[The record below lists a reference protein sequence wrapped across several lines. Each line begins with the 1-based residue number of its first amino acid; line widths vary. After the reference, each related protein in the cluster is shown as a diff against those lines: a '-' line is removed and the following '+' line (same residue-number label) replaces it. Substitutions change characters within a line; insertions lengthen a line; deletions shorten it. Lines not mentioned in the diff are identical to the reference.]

1 MPSLE
6 NTTLG
11 KYDIVREIGRGNM
24 ATVYL
29 GQDPFADREVAIKVA
44 LPDILKDEELGAKFR
59 KMFFNEAKVAG
70 MLKHPNLVSIYDAGV
85 AEDLCYIAMEYVPG
99 DRTLHEHCTP
109 ERLLPVVDAVQIIF
123 KCAKALDHAHR
134 QGVIHRDIKPRNV
147 LLTEDRD
154 IKIADFGIALLTRTD
169 TTGTQMM
176 DYVGSPLYMS
186 PEQIRDDNVTTQTDV
201 FSLGVLMYELITGKH
216 PFLADSLAAITH
228 RIVEEDHI
236 PIKDLRSNA
245 PDVLESIVRRA
256 LKKKPSARY
265 KTGMDLAADLS
276 LVFDDLTF
284 SEDDLSDREKINLV
298 QDLKFFSEF
307 SEPEIWEVI
316 HASTWQQFDP
326 GQTILIEGELDRSFY
341 VIVSGRVDVMK
352 GAQLVG
358 ELGGGMC
365 FGEMGFISGE
375 KRTATVVSKTD
386 VWVMKVN
393 ASLIERASVNCQL
406 RFHKTFLQTL
416 VSRLRLTT
424 QEVSE
429 LRGQPGPDST
439 FQTAG

>member
-1 MPSLE
+1 M
-6 NTTLG
+6 
-11 KYDIVREIGRGNM
+11 
-24 ATVYL
+24 
-29 GQDPFADREVAIKVA
+29 
-44 LPDILKDEELGAKFR
+44 
-59 KMFFNEAKVAG
+59 
-70 MLKHPNLVSIYDAGV
+70 
-85 AEDLCYIAMEYVPG
+85 
-99 DRTLHEHCTP
+99 
-109 ERLLPVVDAVQIIF
+109 
-123 KCAKALDHAHR
+123 
-134 QGVIHRDIKPRNV
+134 
-147 LLTEDRD
+147 TEDRD
-154 IKIADFGIALLTRTD
+154 VKIADFGIALLTRTD

-186 PEQIRDDNVTTQTDV
+186 PEQIRDDAVTTQTDV

-216 PFLADSLAAITH
+216 PFLAESLAAITH
-228 RIVEEDHI
+228 RIVEEDHV

-316 HASTWQQFDP
+316 HASTWQRFDP
-326 GQTILIEGELDRSFY
+326 GQTILIEGELDSSFY
-341 VIVSGRVDVMK
+341 VIVSGRVDVLK
-352 GAQLVG
+352 GSQLVG

-375 KRTATVVSKTD
+375 KRTATAVSKTD

-393 ASLIERASVNCQL
+393 ASLIERSSVNCQL
-406 RFHKTFLQTL
+406 RFHKTFLHTL

-429 LRGQPGPDST
+429 LREELASG
-439 FQTAG
+439 AGMGRAGNSESDQMSLSAGERPAMDGRAGD